1 MEYCRDIKYFK
12 CYICCICGKEKSSKQ
27 RLLTHVGIVHQKL
40 NTVLLLRGLRTIQQ
54 PHRTL
59 KSLNR
64 MIK

>member
-1 MEYCRDIKYFK
+1 MWK
-12 CYICCICGKEKSSKQ
+12 GKSSKQ